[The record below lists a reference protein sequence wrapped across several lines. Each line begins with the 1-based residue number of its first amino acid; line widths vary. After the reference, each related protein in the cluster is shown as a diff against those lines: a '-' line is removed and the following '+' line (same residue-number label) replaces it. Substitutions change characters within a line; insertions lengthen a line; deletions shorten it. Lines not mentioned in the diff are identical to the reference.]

1 MSEPCK
7 CYEHR
12 HSSNPTDVIGI
23 GKASRILQNAG
34 HPGPISLR
42 HGLPVF
48 VGFAGRIWKTNITK
62 YGGIPNESRKQATQI
77 SSTV

>member
-34 HPGPISLR
+34 IPCH
-42 HGLPVF
+42 LPTARVARF
-48 VGFAGRIWKTNITK
+48 CWLCGANLE
-62 YGGIPNESRKQATQI
+62 NQHH
-77 SSTV
+77 